1 MTFVVRRPAGPARLQ
16 RQRKER
22 QRGQRK
28 ERGHRDSRGRTPRR
42 PKDADVRDI
51 GLPVYPGA
59 RRKEK
64 SDDGDENSAH
74 VNISTS
80 LFGIKVVAIE
90 YLSDDPPEK
99 LVAYY
104 KDQLKKYGNVLEC
117 HTNKVHTGTNMDFD
131 DTSGDSKKLKC
142 DDDQNGK
149 TIELKVGTEQNQH
162 IVSIKPGG
170 RRQRIGFWPGL
181 YTDAGRQG
189 HDLKR
194 FQSEISDSDFRL
206 TDCRFLIAVLIL
218 TMDSICNL
226 QSEI

>member
-1 MTFVVRRPAGPARLQ
+1 MRILKPFNDNSRLALTLAFGALLALPACDINVKKDNQ
-16 RQRKER
+16 
-22 QRGQRK
+22 GQEK
-28 ERGHRDSRGRTPRR
+28 NVDIETPVGGLHVT
-42 PKDADVRDI
+42 KDADVRDT

-80 LFGIKVVAIE
+80 LFGIKVVALE

-117 HTNKVHTGTNMDFD
+117 HTNERHIGTNMNGE

-142 DDDQNGK
+142 EGDQNGK

-162 IVSIKPGG
+162 IVSIKPGDNSKG
-170 RRQRIGFWPGL
+170 
-181 YTDAGRQG
+181 
-189 HDLKR
+189 
-194 FQSEISDSDFRL
+194 SDFGLVYIQMRGGKD
-206 TDCRFLIAVLIL
+206 TI
-218 TMDSICNL
+218 
-226 QSEI
+226 

>member
-1 MTFVVRRPAGPARLQ
+1 MRTVIRRTTSATAS
-16 RQRKER
+16 KMSAEE
-22 QRGQRK
+22 K
-28 ERGHRDSRGRTPRR
+28 NVDIETPVGGLHVT
-42 PKDADVRDI
+42 KDADVRDT

-64 SDDGDENSAH
+64 SNDGDENSAH

-117 HTNKVHTGTNMDFD
+117 RTNERHIGTNMNGE

-142 DDDQNGK
+142 EGDQNGK
-149 TIELKVGTEQNQH
+149 TIELKVGNEQNQH
-162 IVSIKPGG
+162 IVSVKPADSGKG
-170 RRQRIGFWPGL
+170 
-181 YTDAGRQG
+181 
-189 HDLKR
+189 
-194 FQSEISDSDFRL
+194 SDFGLVYIQMRGGKE
-206 TDCRFLIAVLIL
+206 TI
-218 TMDSICNL
+218 
-226 QSEI
+226 